1 MAASARGSREGQ
13 EYLGLQEGM
22 QPGVHARCGPN
33 SLQGCKAGSSLPPHT
48 TMNVKYTAI
57 WSGWMSSRGMPGAV
71 GLGPPPQEPVFR
83 WEPWRS
89 CAEAAEES
97 ALAIAAGGGGSL
109 GVVGMDAWGHTTS
122 YAPSLSAQ

>member
-1 MAASARGSREGQ
+1 
-13 EYLGLQEGM
+13 
-22 QPGVHARCGPN
+22 
-33 SLQGCKAGSSLPPHT
+33 
-48 TMNVKYTAI
+48 
-57 WSGWMSSRGMPGAV
+57 MPGAV